1 MKPYEKRTFTMT
13 TSLRATIWLA
23 LCPVVMLAQPALAED
38 LTVRI
43 DSLKS
48 QKGQVTACIW
58 QTADK
63 FPNCDGGTPFA
74 RQTVAASARSI
85 TIVFKNVPPGPIA
98 VSAVHDENGNGRVD
112 TNFVGLPL
120 EGVALSNNPKMGFG
134 PPRFKAS
141 VTTPKPNTPLIMRLI
156 YP

>member
-1 MKPYEKRTFTMT
+1 MI
-13 TSLRATIWLA
+13 SLLRATGWLA
-23 LCPVVMLAQPALAED
+23 LSPVLALAQPALAED

-48 QKGQVTACIW
+48 QKGQVTACVW
-58 QTADK
+58 QAADK
-63 FPNCDGGTPFA
+63 FPNCDSGKPFA
-74 RQTVAASARSI
+74 RQTVAASAKSV
-85 TIVFKNVPPGPIA
+85 TIVFKNVPSGPIA

-141 VTTPKPNTPLIMRLI
+141 VTTPKPGSAIVMRVI